1 MKLIESILKKSEH
14 PAYAWIVSVLTI
26 CESIFLF
33 VPPEVFMT
41 PPIIA
46 NRRRAI
52 PITIAAAAGSLIGGA
67 IAYLIGFWL
76 FDSVGMWLIENCAT
90 MEKFEMAQQLFIKH
104 GLFIIVLTAF
114 TPIPYKLMAICAG
127 FMGFPA
133 ALFLGVSAVFRT
145 ARFALVA
152 ALLWRFQE
160 QANAIVKKYFWP
172 LTMFAIVAAGLGIGL
187 MMLL

>member
-1 MKLIESILKKSEH
+1 
-14 PAYAWIVSVLTI
+14 
-26 CESIFLF
+26 
-33 VPPEVFMT
+33 MT

-52 PITIAAAAGSLIGGA
+52 PITIAAAAGSLVGGA
-67 IAYLIGFWL
+67 IAYLIGYWL
-76 FDSVGMWLIENCAT
+76 FDSVGLWLIQNFAT
-90 MEKFEMAQQLFIKH
+90 MEKFEMAQALFIKH

-145 ARFALVA
+145 ARFAIVA

-160 QANAIVKKYFWP
+160 QANTIVKKYFWP

>member
-1 MKLIESILKKSEH
+1 
-14 PAYAWIVSVLTI
+14 
-26 CESIFLF
+26 
-33 VPPEVFMT
+33 MT

-52 PITIAAAAGSLIGGA
+52 PITIAAAAGSLVGGA
-67 IAYLIGFWL
+67 IAYLIGYWL
-76 FDSVGMWLIENCAT
+76 FDSVGLWLIQNFAT
-90 MEKFEMAQQLFIKH
+90 MEKFEMAQALFIKH

-145 ARFALVA
+145 ARFAIVA

-160 QANAIVKKYFWP
+160 QANTIVKKYFWP
-172 LTMFAIVAAGLGIGL
+172 LTMFAIIAAGLGIGL

>member
-1 MKLIESILKKSEH
+1 MKLVESILNKSEQ
-14 PAYAWIVSVLTI
+14 PGYSWIVFILTV

-46 NRRRAI
+46 NRRRAV
-52 PITIAAAAGSLIGGA
+52 PITIAASAGSLVGGA

-76 FDSVGMWLIENCAT
+76 FDSVGMWLVQNFAT

-133 ALFLGVSAVFRT
+133 VLFLGVSAIFRT
-145 ARFALVA
+145 ARFAVVA

-160 QANAIVKKYFWP
+160 TANQIVKKYFWWI
-172 LTMFAIVAAGLGIGL
+172 TVAAIVAAGLGITL
-187 MMLL
+187 MMML